1 MEINKFNTHII
12 PIQFDYHTP
21 KNLEEA
27 VRLLG
32 KYGGEAQ
39 ILAGGTD
46 LIPKIKQRIL
56 EPKHVINLKSIPE
69 LVYIKDTP
77 KGVKIGTLTKLRT
90 IELSPLINRKLP
102 LLGKATRAIGS
113 VQIRNRGTIGGNL
126 CNASPCADTATA
138 LIALDAVARIHSI
151 EGTREVKI
159 GKFFNGRGQTIVATK
174 EVLQELVVPHLP
186 EGTGSAFV
194 KVGWT
199 TFDIAT
205 VNVAVVLGIDY
216 GKVMDCRI
224 ALGACSPAPFR
235 VRRAEEALME
245 KKLTDE
251 ALEEAAQIV
260 SEHIEPRERWRRAPP
275 EYRRKVSKALAFE
288 ALTEAAEE
296 VRRLAK

>member
-1 MEINKFNTHII
+1 MEINRFNSHII
-12 PIQFDYHTP
+12 PIRFDYHAP
-21 KNLEEA
+21 KSLEEA
-27 VRLLG
+27 VRLLEE
-32 KYGGEAQ
+32 YGEEAQ

-56 EPKHVINLKSIPE
+56 EPKHVINLKVIPE
-69 LVYIKDTP
+69 LACIKETSD
-77 KGVKIGTLTKLRT
+77 GFKIGALTKLRT
-90 IELSPLINRKLP
+90 IELSPLINEKLP
-102 LLGKATRAIGS
+102 VLGEAARVIGS

-126 CNASPCADTATA
+126 CNASPCADMATA
-138 LIALDAVARIHSI
+138 LMVLDAIARVDSV
-151 EGTREVKI
+151 EGTREVPI
-159 GKFFNGRGQTIVATK
+159 GKFFDGRGQTIVVPN
-174 EVLQELVVPHLP
+174 EVLHELTVPHLP

-205 VNVAVVLGIDY
+205 VNVAVTLKLDDE
-216 GKVMDCRI
+216 KVADCRI

-235 VRRAEEALME
+235 VRRSEEALKG

-275 EYRRKVSKALAFE
+275 EYRRKTSKGLALE
-288 ALTEAAEE
+288 ALTEAAGEA
-296 VRRLAK
+296 RRLTK

>member
-1 MEINKFNTHII
+1 MEINRFNTHII
-12 PIQFDYHTP
+12 PIRFDYHAP

-32 KYGGEAQ
+32 EYGEEAQ

-56 EPKHVINLKSIPE
+56 EPKHVINLKAIPE
-69 LVYIKDTP
+69 LACIKETP
-77 KGVKIGTLTKLRT
+77 EGVKIGALTKLRT
-90 IELSPLINRKLP
+90 IELSTLINEKFP
-102 LLGKATRAIGS
+102 VLGEAARAIGS
-113 VQIRNRGTIGGNL
+113 VQVRNRGTIGGNL

-138 LIALDAVARIHSI
+138 LMVLDAVARVDSA
-151 EGTREVKI
+151 EGSREVPI
-159 GKFFNGRGQTIVATK
+159 EEFFGRGQTIVARN
-174 EVLQELVVPHLP
+174 EMLRELTIPNLL

-205 VNVAVVLGIDY
+205 VNVAIALRLDD
-216 GKVMDCRI
+216 GKVVDCRI

-235 VRRAEEALME
+235 VQRAEDVLKGKE
-245 KKLTDE
+245 LTDE

-275 EYRRKVSKALAFE
+275 EYRRKTSKALALE
-288 ALTEAAEE
+288 ALTRAAEE
-296 VRRLAK
+296 ARRLGK

>member
-1 MEINKFNTHII
+1 MEINRFNSHII
-12 PIQFDYHTP
+12 PIRFDYHAP

-27 VRLLG
+27 VRLLEE
-32 KYGGEAQ
+32 YGEKAQ

-56 EPKHVINLKSIPE
+56 EPKHVINLKAIPE
-69 LVYIKDTP
+69 LSCIKETSD
-77 KGVKIGTLTKLRT
+77 GFKIGALTKLRT
-90 IELSPLINRKLP
+90 IELSPLINEKLP
-102 LLGKATRAIGS
+102 VLGEAARAIGS

-126 CNASPCADTATA
+126 CNASPCADMATA
-138 LIALDAVARIHSI
+138 LMVLDAVARVDSN
-151 EGTREVKI
+151 EGTREVPI
-159 GKFFNGRGQTIVATK
+159 GKFFDGRGRTIVAPK
-174 EVLQELVVPHLP
+174 EVLRELTVPRLP

-205 VNVAVVLGIDY
+205 VNVAVTLRLDDE
-216 GKVMDCRI
+216 KVADCRI

-235 VRRAEEALME
+235 VRRSEEALKG

-275 EYRRKVSKALAFE
+275 EYRRKTSKGLALE
-288 ALTEAAEE
+288 ALTEAAGEA
-296 VRRLAK
+296 RRLTK

>member
-1 MEINKFNTHII
+1 MEINRFNTHII
-12 PIQFDYHTP
+12 PIRFDYHAP

-32 KYGGEAQ
+32 EYGEEAQ

-56 EPKHVINLKSIPE
+56 EPKHVINLKAIPE
-69 LVYIKDTP
+69 LACIKETP
-77 KGVKIGTLTKLRT
+77 EGVKIGALTKLRT
-90 IELSPLINRKLP
+90 IELSTLINEKFP
-102 LLGKATRAIGS
+102 VLGEAARAIGS
-113 VQIRNRGTIGGNL
+113 VQVRNRGTIGGNL

-138 LIALDAVARIHSI
+138 LMVLDAVARVDSA
-151 EGTREVKI
+151 EGSREVPI
-159 GKFFNGRGQTIVATK
+159 EEFFGRGQTIVARN
-174 EVLQELVVPHLP
+174 EMLRELTIPNLL

-205 VNVAVVLGIDY
+205 VNVAVALRLDD
-216 GKVMDCRI
+216 GKVVDCRI

-235 VRRAEEALME
+235 VQRAEDVLKGKE
-245 KKLTDE
+245 LTDE

-275 EYRRKVSKALAFE
+275 EYRRKTSKALALE
-288 ALTEAAEE
+288 ALTRAAEE
-296 VRRLAK
+296 ARRLGK